1 MCQLNFGNIVYDP
14 TVKSITTLQK
24 SAHHISLHFFLR
36 PSNLTV
42 PKVYS
47 TMFYHLALPGI
58 TFFSFF
64 LHKILLHW
72 TIPNWFCILAHK
84 AVCSSLWHGT
94 LHNDKTPL
102 SLLQLRGIHN
112 NNPLSDQVITNKS
125 PLISPLLEE
134 QPPCG

>member
-1 MCQLNFGNIVYDP
+1 MVYDT
-14 TVKSITTLQK
+14 TVKSITSLQK
-24 SAHHISLHFFLR
+24 SAHHISHFFLR

-58 TFFSFF
+58 NFSLSF

-72 TIPNWFCILAHK
+72 TIPNWFCIRAHK

-94 LHNDKTPL
+94 LHNDKTPF

-112 NNPLSDQVITNKS
+112 NNQKVIGLNPLSDQVITNKS
-125 PLISPLLEE
+125 SLISPLLEE
-134 QPPCG
+134 QLPCG